1 MQKIEA
7 IIRPSKVDEVKR
19 ALENIGKNSLT
30 LTDVKGR
37 GQQKGLKRQWRG
49 AEYVL
54 DLLPKVKIEVVVPDD
69 DVDAVVNAIC
79 EAARTGQVGDGKIF
93 VVPVSRTIRVRTGEE
108 GDVVL

>member
-54 DLLPKVKIEVVVPDD
+54 DLLPKVKIEVVVPEG

-108 GDVVL
+108 GDAVL

>member
-19 ALENIGKNSLT
+19 ALEDIGKNSLT

-37 GQQKGLKRQWRG
+37 GQQKGIKRQWRG

-54 DLLPKVKIEVVVPDD
+54 DLLPKVKVEIVVPDG
-69 DVDAVVNAIC
+69 DVDAVVTAIC
-79 EAARTGQVGDGKIF
+79 ESARTGQVGDGKIF
-93 VVPVSRTIRVRTGEE
+93 VLPVGRTIRVRTGEE
-108 GDVVL
+108 GDAVL